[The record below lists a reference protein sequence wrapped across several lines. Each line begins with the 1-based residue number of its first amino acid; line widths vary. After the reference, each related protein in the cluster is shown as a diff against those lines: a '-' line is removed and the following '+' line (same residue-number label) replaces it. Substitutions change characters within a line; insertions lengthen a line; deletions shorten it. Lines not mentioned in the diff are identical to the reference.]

1 VHGFLAEPDPDP
13 RAARLK
19 QKATLTERAGLPPQG
34 DLFVGRETELE
45 AVSGL
50 LSDARLVT
58 LTGPPGIG
66 KTRLAVACA
75 AAYAER
81 TECAAVFVDLAQVRD
96 PKQVLIE
103 LAGALGIELGGGT
116 DTVGQLTMAAASEYR
131 LVLLDNFEHLLA
143 AAADVG
149 QVLASCPRLVFLAT
163 SRERLHLSAEQE
175 FPVPPLAMP
184 ARGDAANL
192 DSLAVNPSVAL
203 LVDRA
208 RRTNPAFALTA
219 ANAALLA
226 GACIRLEGLPLAI
239 ELAAARLKVFTPGEL
254 VFRLGSRMDVLASS
268 TQDVPVR
275 QRALRNAIE
284 WSYELLN
291 PQERALFRRLSVFV
305 GSWTL
310 ADAEGV
316 CSSAAED
323 ILPVV
328 ESLLDKSLVRRMPA
342 DEQAT
347 EFSMLESLREYAA
360 EQLDSHGESEEMRSR
375 HAAYYAAL
383 AVQFEASIAH
393 PAERTLMRLIRR
405 YAGDLRAALD
415 YCLAAG
421 HQDQALSLV
430 GALGW
435 YHHTFGDI
443 GHGHE
448 LVTNVLSSAAKQRG
462 SSREDGD
469 GSTGALAGALIV
481 AGILASGS
489 AQPDR
494 AHDLLTRALED
505 SEYRGDVRR
514 AAIAS
519 AFLGH
524 VARARGEWNE
534 SAAWHRRAATGF
546 ERLGIAASVAWSQH
560 DLGLLARDRGDLPGA
575 VALFRA
581 SLREFRDLGYP
592 WAAAWSAWGLGTAL
606 SAQGA
611 VDEARPLIGEALRIY
626 RELEDPRGVAQCLE
640 ALASIAAELAQY
652 QTAARLVGAAT
663 THRGRFA
670 APAPDVEQEGILALE
685 RTLAQSLG
693 PETAERLRQAGRA
706 MPPDEAAELG
716 LAVATGSA
724 PSEPPREK
732 QVPLT
737 RRERQVAAL
746 VSSGRTN
753 RQIGRMLGISEK
765 TAEVHLQHV
774 MAKLEARSRAEVA
787 AWAVTHQLSAV
798 PEG

>member
-1 VHGFLAEPDPDP
+1 MAEAEQDP
-13 RAARLK
+13 RAAQLM
-19 QKATLTERAGLPPQG
+19 QNSTLTQRSGLPAQG
-34 DLFVGRETELE
+34 DLFVGRDAELA

-81 TECAAVFVDLAQVRD
+81 TGCAAVFLDLAPVREPTQVM
-96 PKQVLIE
+96 IE
-103 LAGALGIELGGGT
+103 LAEALGIVPGGST
-116 DTVGQLTMAAASEYR
+116 DIMGQLTTAAASEDR
-131 LVLLDNFEHLLA
+131 LVVLDNFEHLLA

-149 QVLASCPRLVFLAT
+149 HVLASCPRLVFIAT

-184 ARGDAANL
+184 AREDASNL
-192 DSLAVNPSVAL
+192 ESLAVNPSVAL

-208 RRTNPAFALTA
+208 RRTNPGFALTA

-226 GACIRLEGLPLAI
+226 AACIRLEGLPLAI
-239 ELAAARLKVFTPGEL
+239 ELAAARLKVFSPGEL
-254 VFRLGSRMDVLASS
+254 VFRLGSRMDVLSAS
-268 TQDVPVR
+268 TRDVPAR

-291 PQERALFRRLSVFV
+291 PDERALFRRLSVFV

-316 CSSAAED
+316 CELATDD
-323 ILPVV
+323 ILPLV
-328 ESLLDKSLVRRMPA
+328 ESLLDKSLIRRMPA

-347 EFSMLESLREYAA
+347 QFSMLESLREYAA
-360 EQLDSHGESEEMRSR
+360 QQLDSHGESAEMRSR

-383 AVQFEASIAH
+383 AVQIEASVGH
-393 PAERTLMRLIRR
+393 PAEGTVMQITRR
-405 YAGDLRAALD
+405 YAGDLRTALD
-415 YCLAAG
+415 YCLASG
-421 HQDQALSLV
+421 QQVQALSLAA
-430 GALGW
+430 ALGW
-435 YHHTFGDI
+435 YDYTLGDLE
-443 GHGHE
+443 HGLE
-448 LVTNVLSSAAKQRG
+448 VVASVFPSGGGLSGLSS
-462 SSREDGD
+462 EDED

-481 AGILASGS
+481 AGILASASG
-489 AQPDR
+489 QPDR
-494 AHDLLTRALED
+494 AQDLLSRALEN
-505 SEYRGDVRR
+505 SECRGDARR

-524 VARARGEWNE
+524 VARAHGQWDEA
-534 SAAWHRRAATGF
+534 AAWYHRAAEGF
-546 ERLGIAASVAWSQH
+546 DRLGITGSVAWSQH
-560 DLGLLARDRGDLPGA
+560 DLGLLARDRGDLAGA
-575 VALFRA
+575 VTLFRA

-592 WAAAWSAWGLGTAL
+592 WAVAWSAWGLGTAL

-626 RELEDPRGVAQCLE
+626 RELDDPRGVAQCLE
-640 ALASIAAELAQY
+640 ALAAIAAELAQY
-652 QTAARLVGAAT
+652 RTAARLVGAAT
-663 THRGRFA
+663 VHRARLA
-670 APAPDVEQEGILALE
+670 APPPDIEQESTSAVEQ
-685 RTLAQSLG
+685 TLARSLG

-706 MPPDEAAELG
+706 MPMDDAAQLG

-724 PSEPPREK
+724 PADPQRVK
-732 QVPLT
+732 QIPLT

-746 VSSGRTN
+746 VASGRTN
-753 RQIGRMLGISEK
+753 RQIGRVLGISEK

-787 AWAVTHQLSAV
+787 AWAVTHQLSDPAA
-798 PEG
+798 G